1 MVAEDSSI
9 GTMVEDRDRTRRGSA
24 LETEREPSNEALA
37 ADLRAACD
45 GDVRFDEYARVL
57 YATDGSIYGAQ
68 PAGVVIPRDTAD
80 VRAAVRVAADYD
92 APVLPRGAGSSLA
105 GQAVGPNCV
114 VLDLSRHMD
123 GIRSIDPDER
133 TAVVQ
138 PGVVQDDLDAALEP
152 HGLKFPPDPASSNR
166 ATIGGGIGNNS
177 TGAHSV
183 RYGITDAYVE
193 ECEVVLADGSRIRTR
208 DVVLDGPEWE
218 RIVSKDDREAAIY
231 RTVRRLVEDNAAE
244 IEERYPK
251 LKRSVSGYNL
261 QKVIRTDADGNRIVN
276 LSKLLVGAEG
286 TLGVVVE
293 ATLSLV
299 TRPDETALVV
309 CCYDELLEAL
319 AAVPEALERRASA
332 VELMDR
338 EVFRLA
344 AESAEY
350 AEYAEPIPEGTE
362 AALML
367 EFDSEVVDDLPDA
380 IAGATTRLV
389 DDGAAF
395 DSIEAVA
402 PVAQD
407 RLWKLR
413 KAAIPLLMSMEG
425 DPKPYPFVEDAS
437 VPPEELAEYVA
448 GFQEILEKHDTTAAY
463 FAHAG
468 VGTLHI
474 RPVLNLKEGGDV
486 EKMRAIADDVTDLV
500 SEHNGSFSGEHGDGL
515 ARTEFNPKLY
525 GPELWTA
532 FQDLKTA
539 FDPDW
544 RMNPG
549 KVVYREDDPTDIRE
563 HLRYGPE
570 YASLEPRTTLDF
582 DDEGGFSH
590 LVELC
595 NGCGTCRQTDGDVMC
610 PTYRATEEEVA
621 TTRGRANLL
630 RAAISGEIEPEE
642 LYGERFQEEVL
653 DLCIGCKGC
662 QSDCPTG
669 VDLAKL
675 KAEVK
680 HQYHDRE
687 GTSNRERLFADIDRL
702 AALGSAFAPLANR
715 ATKLPGARAALE
727 KTAGIAA
734 NRTLPTFRRE
744 SLVDWFE
751 SRGSEG
757 TSETRVARNDVP
769 RTVERQSRSRR
780 QSRLV
785 MTEAAKRLPNH
796 RETTAAPRAKRGPR
810 VDPESATAG
819 VVLFPDTDTNYANPA
834 VGKAAVEVLEAANIR
849 VAIPDLGPTGRAA
862 YSTGMLEVAAEQGE
876 ALLEDLEPY
885 LERGW
890 SVLFV
895 EPSDAAM
902 VVDEYRSLLD
912 DERVDTLAA
921 NAFGVCEYLD
931 RNRLDEEL
939 SFDQTETAAVQ
950 VTFHGHCH
958 QKARGADHHA
968 VGVLRRAG
976 YAVDPVD
983 SGCCGMA
990 GSFGYEAE
998 HYDLSKAI
1006 GSLLRDQ
1013 LEESRTNSMRAGAET
1028 GERDGTSVVAPGTS
1042 CRTQIGDFEGYDR
1055 PAHPVELL
1063 ARAL

>member
-1 MVAEDSSI
+1 MWNDVSPHMAAEDSVDTI
-9 GTMVEDRDRTRRGSA
+9 VEDRDRERYQPSP
-24 LETEREPSNEALA
+24 ETEPVEPSGSLA
-37 ADLRAACD
+37 AALQAACD
-45 GDVRFDEYARVL
+45 GAVRFDEYTRVL
-57 YATDGSIYGAQ
+57 YATDGSIYSAQ
-68 PAGVVIPRDTAD
+68 PAGVVFPRDVED
-80 VRAAVRVAADYD
+80 VRAAVRVAADHN
-92 APVLPRGAGSSLA
+92 APVVPRGAGTSLA
-105 GQAVGPNCV
+105 GQTVGPGCV

-123 GIRSIDPDER
+123 EIQAIDPDEQ

-138 PGVVQDDLDAALEP
+138 PGVVQDDLDAALES
-152 HGLKFPPDPASSNR
+152 HGLRFAPDPASSNR

-193 ECEVVLADGSRIRTR
+193 ECAVVLADGSLIHTR
-208 DVVLDGPEWE
+208 DVVLDSPEWD
-218 RIVSKDDREAAIY
+218 RLVSKDDREAAIY
-231 RTVRRLVEDNAAE
+231 RTVRALVEDNADE
-244 IEERYPK
+244 IEARYPD

-261 QKVIRTDADGNRIVN
+261 QKVIRTDSEGNRIIN

-299 TRPDETALVV
+299 TRPDETALAV
-309 CCYDELLEAL
+309 CCYDDLLEAL
-319 AAVPEALERRASA
+319 AAVPEALDLEASA
-332 VELMDR
+332 VELMDD

-344 AESAEY
+344 ADSAEY

-380 IAGATTRLV
+380 VAAATTHLV
-389 DDGAAF
+389 DEGRAF
-395 DSIEAVA
+395 ESLEAFSPA
-402 PVAQD
+402 KQD

-448 GFQEILEKHDTTAAY
+448 GFQEILETHDTTAAY

-474 RPVLNLKEGGDV
+474 RPVLNLKDGDDV
-486 EKMRAIADDVTDLV
+486 ETMRAIADDVTDLV
-500 SEHNGSFSGEHGDGL
+500 AEHNGSFSGEHGDGL

-525 GPELWTA
+525 GPQLWDAFKEL
-532 FQDLKTA
+532 KSA

-544 RMNPG
+544 RLNPG
-549 KVVYREDDPTDIRE
+549 NVVYRGENSTDIRD

-582 DDEGGFSH
+582 DEEGGFSH

-595 NGCGTCRQTDGDVMC
+595 NGCGTCRQTGSDVMC
-610 PTYRATEEEVA
+610 PTYRATEEELT

-630 RAAISGEIEPEE
+630 RAAISGEIDPDE
-642 LYGERFQEEVL
+642 LYSEQFQSEVL

-680 HQYHDRE
+680 QQYHDRK
-687 GTSNRERLFADIDRL
+687 GTSLREQLFANVDRL
-702 AALGSAFAPLANR
+702 ASLGSTVAPLANR
-715 ATKLPGARAALE
+715 ATKVPGARTALE
-727 KTAGIAA
+727 KTVGIAA
-734 NRTLPTFRRE
+734 ERSLPTFQRE
-744 SLVDWFE
+744 TLVDWY
-751 SRGSEG
+751 G
-757 TSETRVARNDVP
+757 A
-769 RTVERQSRSRR
+769 
-780 QSRLV
+780 
-785 MTEAAKRLPNH
+785 
-796 RETTAAPRAKRGPR
+796 RGPQL
-810 VDPESATAG
+810 DADTATAG
-819 VVLFPDTDTNYANPA
+819 VVLYPDTDTNYSNPA
-834 VGKAAVEVLEAANIR
+834 VGKAAVEVLEAAGVR
-849 VAIPDLGPTGRAA
+849 VAVPELGPTGRAA
-862 YSTGMLEVAAEQGE
+862 YSQGLLEAAADQGR
-876 ALLEDLEPY
+876 ALLDDLEPY

-890 SVLFV
+890 AVLFV

-912 DERVDTLAA
+912 DERVETLAA

-931 RNRLDEEL
+931 DHRLDEAL
-939 SFDQTETAAVQ
+939 SFDGATTADTRL
-950 VTFHGHCH
+950 TFHGHCH

-976 YAVDPVD
+976 YPVEPVD

-990 GSFGYEAE
+990 GSFGYEAD
-998 HYDLSKAI
+998 HYDLSRAI
-1006 GSLLRDQ
+1006 GSILRDQ
-1013 LEESRTNSMRAGAET
+1013 LEDHTR
-1028 GERDGTSVVAPGTS
+1028 RDGTETTVVAPGTS

-1055 PAHPVELL
+1055 PTHPVEML
-1063 ARAL
+1063 AHALET

>member
-1 MVAEDSSI
+1 MVAEDRSI
-9 GTMVEDRDRTRRGSA
+9 GTTVEDRDRKRWGSA
-24 LETEREPSNEALA
+24 LETEREPETALA

-45 GDVRFDEYARVL
+45 GDVRFDEYTRVL

-68 PAGVVIPRDTAD
+68 PAGVVFPRDTAD
-80 VRAAVRVAADYD
+80 VRAAMRVAADHD

-105 GQAVGPNCV
+105 GQAVGPGCV

-123 GIRSIDPDER
+123 DVRRIDPDER

-183 RYGITDAYVE
+183 RYGITDASVE
-193 ECEVVLADGSRIRTR
+193 ECEVVLADGSLIRTR
-208 DVVLDGPEWE
+208 DVVLDGPKWE

-231 RTVRRLVEDNAAE
+231 RTVRALVEDNAEE
-244 IEERYPK
+244 IEARYPK

-261 QKVIRTDADGNRIVN
+261 QKVIRTEPAGEAAVDASETGASDAREGSDRIIN

-299 TRPDETALVV
+299 TRPDETALTV
-309 CCYDELLEAL
+309 CCYDDLLEAL

-350 AEYAEPIPEGTE
+350 AEYAEPIPQGTE

-367 EFDSEVVDDLPDA
+367 EFDSEVVDDLPKA

-389 DDGAAF
+389 NDGAAF
-395 DSIEAVA
+395 DSLEAFA
-402 PVAQD
+402 PAEQD

-448 GFQEILEKHDTTAAY
+448 GFQEILEAHDTTAAY

-474 RPVLNLKEGGDV
+474 RPVLNLKEGSDV

-525 GPELWTA
+525 GPDLWTA
-532 FQDLKTA
+532 FQDLKAA

-549 KVVYREDDPTDIRE
+549 KVVYREEDPTDIRE
-563 HLRYGPE
+563 HLRYGPD

-610 PTYRATEEEVA
+610 PTYRATEEEIA

-687 GTSNRERLFADIDRL
+687 GTSHRERLFADIDRL
-702 AALGSAFAPLANR
+702 AALGSTFAPLANR
-715 ATKLPGARAALE
+715 ATKLPGARTILE
-727 KTAGIAA
+727 KTARIAA
-734 NRTLPTFRRE
+734 DRTLPTFQRE
-744 SLVDWFE
+744 SLVDWF
-751 SRGSEG
+751 
-757 TSETRVARNDVP
+757 
-769 RTVERQSRSRR
+769 
-780 QSRLV
+780 
-785 MTEAAKRLPNH
+785 
-796 RETTAAPRAKRGPR
+796 AKRGPR
-810 VDPESATAG
+810 VDSESATAG
-819 VVLFPDTDTNYANPA
+819 VVLFPDTDTNYSNPA
-834 VGKAAVEVLEAANIR
+834 LGKAAVEVLEAANIR

-862 YSTGMLEVAAEQGE
+862 YSTGMLDVAAEQGE
-876 ALLEDLEPY
+876 TLLEDLEPY

-902 VVDEYRSLLD
+902 VVDEYRSLLAD
-912 DERVDTLAA
+912 DRVDTLAA

-939 SFDQTETAAVQ
+939 SFDQAETTAAQ
-950 VTFHGHCH
+950 LTFHGHCH

-1013 LEESRTNSMRAGAET
+1013 LEESRDRGSTRDGAET
-1028 GERDGTSVVAPGTS
+1028 GERGGTTVVAPGTS

>member
-1 MVAEDSSI
+1 MAAEDSVDTI
-9 GTMVEDRDRTRRGSA
+9 VEERDQQRYHRSSEIEQQPP
-24 LETEREPSNEALA
+24 LETEQDKPSGSLA
-37 ADLRAACD
+37 AALQAACD
-45 GDVRFDEYARVL
+45 GAVRFDEYTRVL
-57 YATDGSIYGAQ
+57 YATDGSIYSAQ
-68 PAGVVIPRDTAD
+68 PAGVVFPRDVED
-80 VRAAVRVAADYD
+80 VRAAVRVAADHN
-92 APVLPRGAGSSLA
+92 APVVPRGAGTSLA
-105 GQAVGPNCV
+105 GQTVGPGCV

-123 GIRSIDPDER
+123 EIQAIDPDEQ

-152 HGLKFPPDPASSNR
+152 HGLRFAPDPASSNR

-183 RYGITDAYVE
+183 RYGITDAYVK
-193 ECEVVLADGSRIRTR
+193 ECKVVLADGSLIRTR
-208 DVVLDGPEWE
+208 DVVLDSPEWD

-231 RTVRRLVEDNAAE
+231 RTVRALVEDNADE
-244 IEERYPK
+244 IESRYPE

-261 QKVIRTDADGNRIVN
+261 QKVIREDEAGEQIIN

-286 TLGVVVE
+286 TLGIVVE

-299 TRPDETALVV
+299 TRPDETALAV
-309 CCYDELLEAL
+309 CCYDDLLEAL
-319 AAVPEALERRASA
+319 AAVPEALDLEASA
-332 VELMDR
+332 VELMDD

-344 AESAEY
+344 ADSAEY

-362 AALML
+362 ATLML

-380 IAGATTRLV
+380 VAAATTNLV
-389 DDGAAF
+389 DEGAAF
-395 DSIEAVA
+395 GSLEAFSPA
-402 PVAQD
+402 KQD

-437 VPPEELAEYVA
+437 VPPAELAEYVA
-448 GFQEILEKHDTTAAY
+448 GFQEILETHDTTAAY

-474 RPVLNLKEGGDV
+474 RPVLNLKDGGDV
-486 EKMRAIADDVTDLV
+486 EKMRAIADDVTSLV
-500 SEHNGSFSGEHGDGL
+500 VEHNGSFSGEHGDGL

-525 GPELWTA
+525 GPDLWTA
-532 FQDLKTA
+532 FKELKSA

-544 RMNPG
+544 RLNPG
-549 KVVYREDDPTDIRE
+549 KVVYRDENSTDIRD
-563 HLRYGPE
+563 HLRYGPD

-595 NGCGTCRQTDGDVMC
+595 NGCGTCRQTGSDVMC
-610 PTYRATEEEVA
+610 PTYRATEEEIA

-630 RAAISGEIEPEE
+630 RAAISGDIDPSE
-642 LYGERFQEEVL
+642 LYSERFQSEVL

-680 HQYHDRE
+680 HQYHERE
-687 GTSNRERLFADIDRL
+687 GTGFREQLFANVDRL
-702 AALGSAFAPLANR
+702 SALGSTFAPLANR
-715 ATKLPGARAALE
+715 ATKVPGARTALE
-727 KTAGIAA
+727 KTVGIAA
-734 NRTLPTFRRE
+734 ERTLPTF
-744 SLVDWFE
+744 
-751 SRGSEG
+751 
-757 TSETRVARNDVP
+757 
-769 RTVERQSRSRR
+769 Q
-780 QSRLV
+780 
-785 MTEAAKRLPNH
+785 
-796 RETTAAPRAKRGPR
+796 RETLVEWYGERGPQ
-810 VDPESATAG
+810 VDAETATAG
-819 VVLFPDTDTNYANPA
+819 VVLYPDTNTNYSNPA
-834 VGKAAVEVLEAANIR
+834 VGKAAVEVLEAVGVR
-849 VAIPDLGPTGRAA
+849 VAVPELGPTGRAA
-862 YSTGMLEVAAEQGE
+862 YSQG
-876 ALLEDLEPY
+876 LLEAAADQGRELLDELEPY
-885 LERGW
+885 LDRGW
-890 SVLFV
+890 AVLFV

-902 VVDEYRSLLD
+902 VVDEYRSLLAD
-912 DERVDTLAA
+912 DRVETLAA
-921 NAFGVCEYLD
+921 NAYGVCEYLD
-931 RNRLDEEL
+931 ERRLDEDM
-939 SFDQTETAAVQ
+939 SFDESATAGTA

-958 QKARGADHHA
+958 QTARGADHHA

-990 GSFGYEAE
+990 GSFGYEAD

-1013 LEESRTNSMRAGAET
+1013 LEDHTR
-1028 GERDGTSVVAPGTS
+1028 RDGTETTVVASGTS
-1042 CRTQIGDFEGYDR
+1042 CRTQIG
-1055 PAHPVELL
+1055 
-1063 ARAL
+1063 